1 MGKLN
6 NRVALVTGAGR
17 GIGRA
22 IALAFAHGGARVAA
36 VARSRDE
43 LGALVDAIQSAGG
56 TALAIAADLFDRG
69 ACAKVVSDV
78 RAQWGPVDILVNNAG
93 LGSSAHPSPIVDVP
107 VEFWDK
113 TLELNL
119 TVPFLFAKAV
129 VPEMVAR
136 RWGRVITVASI
147 AGRVGTLHGGA
158 YSASKHGVMG
168 MMRTLALET
177 AGTGVTVNCI
187 CPGPVKTVINDLR
200 IAYDAQR
207 LGVAVEEFERKLT
220 PIGGRLVPEDI
231 APMAVY
237 FASDEARMVT
247 GQAFNVCGGLVMS

>member
-1 MGKLN
+1 MAKLKD
-6 NRVALVTGAGR
+6 RVALVTGAGR

-22 IALAFAHGGARVAA
+22 IALAFFGEGARVAA
-36 VARSRDE
+36 VARSRAE
-43 LGALVDAIQSAGG
+43 LDSLVQEIDSSGG
-56 TALAIAADLFDRG
+56 EALAIAADLFDRRE
-69 ACAKVVSDV
+69 CARVVAEV
-78 RAQWGPVDILVNNAG
+78 REQWGPVDILVNNAG
-93 LGSSAHPSPIVDVP
+93 LGSSAHPAPAVDLP
-107 VEFWDK
+107 VDFWDK

-119 TVPFLFAKAV
+119 TVPFLLAQAV
-129 VPEMVAR
+129 VPAMIER

-147 AGRVGTLHGGA
+147 AGRVGTLHGAA

-168 MMRTLALET
+168 LMRTLALET

-187 CPGPVKTVINDLR
+187 CPGPVKTVMNDLR

-207 LGVAVEEFERKLT
+207 LGMAVEEFESKLT

-237 FASDEARMVT
+237 LAGEEGRMIT
-247 GQAFNVCGGLVMS
+247 GQAFNICGGLLMS